1 MNKGQ
6 YDQEYARTHIVR
18 KFIPFNPTV
27 SQDDAKML
35 SWLSAKPNIT
45 QYIKDLIRE
54 DIEKKE
60 EESRKMK
67 WFIVD

>member
-27 SQDDAKML
+27 SPDDAKML

-45 QYIKDLIRE
+45 QYIKGLILADMDANRSLNGSQ
-54 DIEKKE
+54 D
-60 EESRKMK
+60 
-67 WFIVD
+67 